1 MNATRLTKKE
11 IIHALWEALEPLEY
25 THALWEGGAAAF
37 ERVDEWS
44 DLDLLLDVGDEH
56 VDDALQVIDKTLA
69 QLSPIELKYEVP
81 QPSWHGHAQVFY
93 RLQNTSKFLLLDI
106 AVIKHSN
113 PNKFLQ
119 PELHGKVVV
128 YFDKSEVIKPP
139 PLDRKELASKLKDRL
154 AALKVTFELFQILTL
169 KEINRGN
176 LIEALNFYHNFTLK
190 PLVEVLRIPHEPS
203 RHGFYTRYIYYD
215 MPPEIIQK
223 LERLFFVT
231 DGDDLLEKRQEA
243 EDWFYDTL
251 DQIRLDL

>member
-1 MNATRLTKKE
+1 MNPSRLTKNE
-11 IIHALWEALEPLEY
+11 IINALCEALEPLEF

-44 DLDLLLDVGDEH
+44 DLDLLLDVDDER
-56 VDDALQVIDKTLA
+56 VGQTLQIIEKNLEK
-69 QLSPIELKYEVP
+69 LSPIELKYEVP
-81 QPSWHGHAQVFY
+81 QPSWHGHSQVFY
-93 RLQNTSKFLLLDI
+93 RLQNTSKYLLLDI

-119 PELHGKVVV
+119 PELHGNVVIH
-128 YFDKSEVIKPP
+128 FDKSEVVRPA
-139 PLDRKELASKLKDRL
+139 PLDREELAARLIDRL

-169 KEINRGN
+169 KELNRGN

-190 PLVEVLRIPHEPS
+190 PLVEVLRIPHEPT

-215 MPPEIIQK
+215 MPAEVIQR

-231 DGDDLLEKRQEA
+231 DGDDLMKKRQEA
-243 EDWFYDTL
+243 EEWFYDTL
-251 DQIRLDL
+251 EQIQHH